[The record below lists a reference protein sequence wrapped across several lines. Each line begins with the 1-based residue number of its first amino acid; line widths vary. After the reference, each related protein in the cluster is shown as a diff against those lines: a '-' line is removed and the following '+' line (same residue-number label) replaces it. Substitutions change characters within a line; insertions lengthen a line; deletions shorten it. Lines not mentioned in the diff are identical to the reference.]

1 MLNEALFEE
10 DMEDENSNK
19 IEIPEPSSSI
29 ALELFIF
36 IHKIYMIIYYIILL
50 GLFMFK
56 RYAFDYEYKRIIPDV
71 IIGIVALILNIFRL
85 RISSIGNKTE
95 RSLILLIAIII
106 GVINFIGY
114 IYFMWLQLYV
124 TYFDVVFS
132 AIGLIITFIEIFFSL
147 WTIFNIKVNEKT
159 D

>member
-1 MLNEALFEE
+1 MKEQEKL
-10 DMEDENSNK
+10 DEKVKND
-19 IEIPEPSSSI
+19 IPEPSSSI

-36 IHKIYMIIYYIILL
+36 IHKIYLYIYNIVLL

-56 RYAFDYEYKRIIPDV
+56 RYAFDYPYTIIIPEV

-85 RISSIGNKTE
+85 RLTSVGNKTE
-95 RSLILLIAIII
+95 RALILLFALILGI
-106 GVINFIGY
+106 VNFVGY
-114 IYFMWLQLYV
+114 IFFTVIQKYR

-132 AIGLIITFIEIFFSL
+132 SIGLILTFLEIVL
-147 WTIFNIKVNEKT
+147 CIWTIFNIKVHEKS

>member
-1 MLNEALFEE
+1 MRELEKN
-10 DMEDENSNK
+10 ENSNK

-71 IIGIVALILNIFRL
+71 IICIVALILNIFRL

-95 RSLILLIAIII
+95 RSLILLIAIIM

>member
-1 MLNEALFEE
+1 MRELEKN
-10 DMEDENSNK
+10 ENSNK

-71 IIGIVALILNIFRL
+71 IIGIVALILKIFRL

-95 RSLILLIAIII
+95 RSLILLIAIIM